1 MIADF
6 RGRGQAMFLVS
17 SVKKLRFS
25 GTAPEKWPLR
35 GNSPGYNGSH
45 YQAIHQDEVHK
56 LLQALKIRA

>member
-1 MIADF
+1 
-6 RGRGQAMFLVS
+6 MFLVS